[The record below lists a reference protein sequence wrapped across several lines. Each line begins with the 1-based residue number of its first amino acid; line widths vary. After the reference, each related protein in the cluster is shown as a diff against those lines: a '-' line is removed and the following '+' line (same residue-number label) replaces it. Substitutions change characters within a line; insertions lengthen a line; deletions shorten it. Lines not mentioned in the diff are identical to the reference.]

1 MGSRTRPD
9 LEFELIMQ
17 SDLGRSNFTDR
28 QGASEL
34 KARIEEYWRKRG
46 FEVQVVLVEAP
57 FSAAIRSARYDVRSE
72 LVDGLPRQRRQ
83 A

>member
-1 MGSRTRPD
+1 
-9 LEFELIMQ
+9 MQ
-17 SDLGRSNFTDR
+17 SDFGRSNYTDR

-34 KARIEEYWRKRG
+34 KGRIEEYWRKRG

-72 LVDGLPRQRRQ
+72 LVNGLPRGRRDGSS
-83 A
+83 AKGSAAG

>member
-1 MGSRTRPD
+1 MES
-9 LEFELIMQ
+9 EF
-17 SDLGRSNFTDR
+17 GRGNYTDR
-28 QGASEL
+28 QGAAEL

-72 LVDGLPRQRRQ
+72 LIDGLPPQRRQ
-83 A
+83 G

>member
-1 MGSRTRPD
+1 

>member
-1 MGSRTRPD
+1 M
-9 LEFELIMQ
+9 EFELIMP

-72 LVDGLPRQRRQ
+72 LIDGLPRQRRH